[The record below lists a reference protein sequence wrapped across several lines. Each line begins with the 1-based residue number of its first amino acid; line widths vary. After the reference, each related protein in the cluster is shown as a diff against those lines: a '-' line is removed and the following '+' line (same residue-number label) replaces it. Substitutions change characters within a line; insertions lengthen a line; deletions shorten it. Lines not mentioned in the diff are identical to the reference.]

1 MKIGVGGI
9 FHETNTFPKKF
20 TAMENFNRFKYIGE
34 DIISNFKDSKT
45 SLGGFISSA
54 REFGDTIIPTFYA
67 AATPSGMISAPA
79 FKELISLFI
88 DNMVNY
94 DEIDGFLL
102 AQHGA
107 MCVENFDDAEGYL
120 IKLIKSKI
128 KDKLLVVTTDYHA
141 NISPEMV
148 RSSDCIVGYDT
159 YPHTD
164 IFERAVDAYH
174 IARDALT
181 EKFKI
186 SNILLKLPILGIP
199 QAITTENGII
209 KNAMEMVHS
218 YEKQDDILN
227 ITLAGGFCYADVKSS
242 GISIIVSYGDQAQK
256 ARAAILDIGSYIWE
270 NRKELKVKNTDVKT
284 AIQSV
289 LEADKFPVILVDVA
303 DNIGGGTPGD
313 GTVILS
319 ELIKNKVQDA
329 VVVISDKE
337 AVCKSLSIGVGER
350 INLEVGG
357 KSEDYH
363 GRPVF
368 ISGYIK
374 LISDGEFINTGRN
387 MTGLKTKMGKSV
399 LILSDGIKLVL
410 TEHPTPPND
419 PGMLQSMGI
428 DVRRERAIVVKGAIA
443 WKTGIDF
450 TPENIIYVDTPGLT
464 NSNLGSFNFV
474 NINRPVF
481 PLDDFEVNIED
492 LVQVFN

>member
-9 FHETNTFPKKF
+9 YHETNTFPKKH
-20 TAMENFNRFKYIGE
+20 TVMEDFDRSKYIGE
-34 DIISNFKDSKT
+34 EIINNFKDSKT
-45 SLGGFISSA
+45 SLGGFISGA
-54 REFGDTIIPTFYA
+54 QEFGDTIIPAFYA
-67 AATPSGMISAPA
+67 AATPSGMISTKT

-88 DNMVNY
+88 DNMF
-94 DEIDGFLL
+94 DCDDIDGFLL

-148 RSSDCIVGYDT
+148 RNSDCIVGYDT

-186 SNILLKLPILGIP
+186 SNILLKLPILGMP

-227 ITLAGGFCYADVKSS
+227 TTLAGGFCYADVKSS
-242 GISIIVSYGDQAQK
+242 GISIIVSYKNQLQK
-256 ARAAILDIGSYIWE
+256 ARIAILDIANYIWE

-284 AIQSV
+284 AVESV
-289 LEADKFPVILVDVA
+289 LKADKFPVILVDVG

-313 GTVILS
+313 GTEILN
-319 ELIKNKVQDA
+319 ELIQNKVQDA

-337 AVCKSLSIGVGER
+337 AVYKSLPIGIGKR

-357 KSEDYH
+357 KSENYH
-363 GRPVF
+363 GRPVS

-399 LILSDGIKLVL
+399 LILSGGIKLVL

-419 PGMLQSMGI
+419 PGMLKSMGI
-428 DVRRERAIVVKGAIA
+428 DIRREKAIIVKGAIA

-450 TPENIIYVDTPGLT
+450 NPENIIYVDTPGLT
-464 NSNLGSFNFV
+464 NANLESFNFV

-481 PLDDFEVNIED
+481 PLDDFEVNIEN
-492 LVQVFN
+492 LIQVFN